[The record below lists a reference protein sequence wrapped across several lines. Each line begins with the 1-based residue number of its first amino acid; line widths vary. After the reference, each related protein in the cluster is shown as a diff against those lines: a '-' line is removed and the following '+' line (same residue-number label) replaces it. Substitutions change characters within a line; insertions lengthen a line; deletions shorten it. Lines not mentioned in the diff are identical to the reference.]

1 MKDDF
6 VFVLDL
12 LHELEKITKEKPT
25 LRNRLAVLG
34 IDLVTDSILD
44 ECDSGR
50 YKTYAVLK
58 KKMLL
63 KKWNAIKELG

>member
-1 MKDDF
+1 MKDD
-6 VFVLDL
+6 FVLDL

-44 ECDSGR
+44 ECDLGR

-63 KKWNAIKELG
+63 KKWNIIKELK

>member
-12 LHELEKITKEKPT
+12 LHELEKITKERPT

-34 IDLVTDSILD
+34 IDLLTDMTLD
-44 ECDSGR
+44 KCASGGH
-50 YKTYAVLK
+50 KTYAILK
-58 KKMLL
+58 KKLL
-63 KKWNAIKELG
+63 LEKWNIIKELR